1 MAESRMKSQSGN
13 GRKRGPDWW
22 LIAVIILP
30 VLYFLPEVL
39 GLSVF
44 AGIDTSRLNMPLRFF
59 DRQAFASGALPLW
72 NPYMFAGFPSLGES
86 ESGVFYPGSVFIHLP
101 GDFLHWYS
109 IEAVVHYIIAG
120 VGFYLWL
127 RRRGEHPAASAFLA
141 ATYCTTPFLIFHVT
155 AFGLF
160 TSIVWLPWYLLI
172 FENGMNGEHPIRSG
186 LWLGLFLGV
195 MLLSGSVQAAYLG
208 MLGLVLYALG
218 ILIAQPDTIS
228 RKRAFLRAVA
238 VLAPSVIAPIIAAVQ
253 IFPLAELSKFSERM
267 ARNDIGFFD
276 VGTWL
281 TIPRL
286 ASTVLFPAIGNP
298 DDIQDYGS
306 SLVFLGVVP
315 FAFMLGSIARWR
327 ESGRNMFP
335 LLFAG
340 LIALVLAFGLNLP
353 GFTYLVKIPP
363 FSLFR
368 YPGRSTHV
376 ALTFFLAIA
385 APMISELIR
394 SSSRN
399 RTWQHGYFPGSGLV
413 IAVGLVGLTKSG
425 LLQIASI
432 VAVAMG
438 VISVIAGLKIRIDES
453 RGRKIIST
461 LGFLLCLSL
470 IVQIALT
477 YPFSRVL
484 TQKRGQFNESL
495 QFFDEVKG
503 EFPSPMEIPRVLMA
517 GQQIFFDPNALS
529 KLSLTAQDDIWD
541 NMTGNASGLRGVTA
555 LNGLTPMN
563 QNSWKLVLND
573 TLQSRI
579 ENSLRV
585 VRDSGMSPEPD
596 LVSLRIMQMLGADVI
611 LLDGADWRIPGYELW
626 RTDLALPFHEGMAAY
641 RASDRWIPDA
651 RFVDKVTW
659 AKAEYPDFLRW
670 IGSPDTDVL
679 REAIVSNPP
688 WVSGDHGVE
697 NLAAGEIIS
706 RERYFNRMR
715 FTVRVGEGARGF
727 LVTGEN
733 YFPGW
738 IASVDGRPTDYYMAD
753 YVLGGLFIESGEH
766 TVLLMYEPGSVWLGK
781 AVSVGGLA
789 VWAIL
794 MLIAFLVHRNRRK
807 STIDSTDG

>member
-1 MAESRMKSQSGN
+1 MAEPAAKSQSGD

-22 LIAVIILP
+22 LVAVMVLP
-30 VLYFLPEVL
+30 ILYFLPEVL

-86 ESGVFYPGSVFIHLP
+86 ESGVFYPASLFIHFP
-101 GDFLHWYS
+101 GDFFHWYS

-127 RRRGEHPAASAFLA
+127 KRRGEHPATSAFLA

-172 FENGMNGEHPIRSG
+172 FENGMNGQHPFRSG
-186 LWLGLFLGV
+186 LWLALFLGI

-208 MLGLVLYALG
+208 MLGLILYALG
-218 ILIAQPDTIS
+218 IVIAQPDSIS
-228 RKRAFLRAVA
+228 RKRAFVRAIA
-238 VLAPSVIAPIIAAVQ
+238 VLAPCIIAPFIAAIQ
-253 IFPLAELSKFSERM
+253 IIPLAELSKFSERM

-298 DDIQDYGS
+298 DDLQDYGS

-315 FAFMLGSIARWR
+315 FAFMLGSLARWR
-327 ESGRNMFP
+327 ESGRSMFP

-340 LIALVLAFGLNLP
+340 AIALILAFGPNLP
-353 GFTYLVKIPP
+353 GFTSLVKIPP

-368 YPGRSTHV
+368 YPGRSAQI

-385 APMISELIR
+385 APMISDLIG
-394 SSSRN
+394 SSLRN
-399 RTWQHGYFPGSGLV
+399 RTWQYGYFLGSGLV

-425 LLQIASI
+425 LLQIASM
-432 VAVAMG
+432 VALGMAV
-438 VISVIAGLKIRIDES
+438 VSVLVGLKIRFDDLK
-453 RGRKIIST
+453 GRRVALT

-470 IVQIALT
+470 IMQIALT

-484 TQKRGQFNESL
+484 TEKRGPFDKSL
-495 QFFDEVKG
+495 QFYDDVKS
-503 EFPSPMEIPRVLMA
+503 EFPSSSEFPRVLMA
-517 GQQIFFDPNALS
+517 GRQIFFDPEALK
-529 KLSLTAQDDIWD
+529 KLSLTAQEDIWD
-541 NMTGNASGLRGVTA
+541 NMTGNASGLRSVTA

-579 ENSLRV
+579 ENSLKVARE
-585 VRDSGMSPEPD
+585 SGTSPEPD
-596 LVSLRIMQMLGADVI
+596 LVCLNILPMLGADVI
-611 LLDGADWRIPGYELW
+611 LLDGADWRVPGYELW
-626 RTDLALPFHEGMAAY
+626 RTDLGLPFHEGMAAY
-641 RASDRWIPDA
+641 RASDGWIADA
-651 RFVDKVTW
+651 RFVDKITW
-659 AKAEYPDFLRW
+659 AQAEYPDFLRW
-670 IGSPDTDVL
+670 IGSPDTIVL
-679 REAIVSNPP
+679 REATVSNPS

-738 IASVDGRPTDYYMAD
+738 IASVDGRPADYYIAD
-753 YVLGGLFIESGEH
+753 YVLGGLFVESGEH
-766 TVLLMYEPGSVWLGK
+766 IVDLVYQPQSVWTGE

-807 STIDSTDG
+807 SRVDSIDG